1 MGHRL
6 SLTTRTQISV
16 FKSPFSS
23 AGTFCRFVCRAE
35 LFCSRCQ
42 TRVFPIHSLKKR
54 FQLLCRRRN
63 QRQLHATTTST
74 CNSSRKLGPKART
87 WLSKFFFRITR
98 FTRHWVLMACI
109 KQQTAAWP
117 GVQVP
122 DLCGLMAMQAIH
134 TVALWFD
141 PPTVP
146 PGQANGNDINE
157 DVHEIMQQKHTFST
171 VVAVHV
177 VIC

>member
-1 MGHRL
+1 MSLLIDATVSNVNQLIKILLLRSLRL
-6 SLTTRTQISV
+6 SFVRFGVTCDEYSV
-16 FKSPFSS
+16 EF
-23 AGTFCRFVCRAE
+23 
-35 LFCSRCQ
+35 LQ
-42 TRVFPIHSLKKR
+42 
-54 FQLLCRRRN
+54 N
-63 QRQLHATTTST
+63 
-74 CNSSRKLGPKART
+74 LGPKART